1 MQYRHTMH
9 RTAIKSAW
17 GVDVNISDDG
27 ALSFRVKGGQ
37 YEKDLSHYYACMLFI
52 LGSISTVYADENS
65 TAAGSC
71 SFTGKEMVSSFDSNK
86 LAVSVSEMQPGDEVT
101 FSVNIKNDS
110 DISTKW
116 YMSNDVLSSL
126 EDAQSVAAN
135 GGYSYILTFVGPD
148 GKEDTIYSS
157 TSVGGEKPT
166 TAGEGLKEATNSLDN
181 FFYLKTL
188 EPGESGNVKLLV
200 GLDGES
206 QGNVYQDTL
215 AKLMMNFAVE
225 DNSDTK
231 LRHTHPT
238 FTTTDIQ
245 SKDRRRLVYRF

>member
-1 MQYRHTMH
+1 MKKE
-9 RTAIKSAW
+9 I
-17 GVDVNISDDG
+17 
-27 ALSFRVKGGQ
+27 ALF
-37 YEKDLSHYYACMLFI
+37 ACILFI

-71 SFTGKEMVSSFDSNK
+71 SFTGKEMLSSFDSNK

-188 EPGESGNVKLLV
+188 EPGESGSVKLLV

-225 DNSDTK
+225 DNSTPNAP
-231 LRHTHPT
+231 THPT
-238 FTTTDIQ
+238 FTTKTSRVKTGDVWSTASIVVFVIGIALFIA
-245 SKDRRRLVYRF
+245 SFVSNRKGAKKNEKVA

>member
-1 MQYRHTMH
+1 MKKK
-9 RTAIKSAW
+9 I
-17 GVDVNISDDG
+17 
-27 ALSFRVKGGQ
+27 ALF
-37 YEKDLSHYYACMLFI
+37 ACILFI

-225 DNSDTK
+225 DNSTPNAP
-231 LRHTHPT
+231 THPT
-238 FTTTDIQ
+238 FTTKT
-245 SKDRRRLVYRF
+245 SRVKTGSRSGLCVRYCCGRSP

>member
-1 MQYRHTMH
+1 MKKK
-9 RTAIKSAW
+9 I
-17 GVDVNISDDG
+17 
-27 ALSFRVKGGQ
+27 ALF
-37 YEKDLSHYYACMLFI
+37 ACILFI

-148 GKEDTIYSS
+148 GKEDTIYSKAKELLRERGLAIAAKRS
-157 TSVGGEKPT
+157 DRETSNGCVLVKKVNDF
-166 TAGEGLKEATNSLDN
+166 AAIIALKCETDFVANGADFIKLTSDILDAAIA
-181 FFYLKTL
+181 
-188 EPGESGNVKLLV
+188 
-200 GLDGES
+200 
-206 QGNVYQDTL
+206 
-215 AKLMMNFAVE
+215 AKIGRAHV
-225 DNSDTK
+225 
-231 LRHTHPT
+231 
-238 FTTTDIQ
+238 
-245 SKDRRRLVYRF
+245 

>member
-1 MQYRHTMH
+1 MKRKIS
-9 RTAIKSAW
+9 AIAGMLLILASA
-17 GVDVNISDDG
+17 GNI
-27 ALSFRVKGGQ
+27 
-37 YEKDLSHYYACMLFI
+37 YAN
-52 LGSISTVYADENS
+52 TNS
-65 TAAGSC
+65 TDAGSC
-71 SFTGKEMVSSFDSNK
+71 SFNGKEMVSSFDSNK
-86 LAVSVSEMQPGDEVT
+86 LAVSVSEMEPGDTVD
-101 FSVNIKNDS
+101 FRVAIKNDS
-110 DISTKW
+110 DIPTNW
-116 YMSNDVLSSL
+116 YMANDVIRSL

-188 EPGESGNVKLLV
+188 EPGESGSVKLLV

-225 DNSDTK
+225 DNSTPNAP
-231 LRHTHPT
+231 THPT
-238 FTTTDIQ
+238 FTTKTSRVKTGDVWSTASIVVFVIGIALFIA
-245 SKDRRRLVYRF
+245 SFVSNRKGDEKKEKVA